1 MNPIDLLN
9 EAKNQRMFLEAD
21 KKEIEAIEE
30 ELKSGDTS
38 RKARLEELFELVDH
52 HVKWL
57 ETHAHE
63 MSEAAHR
70 LMRAVA

>member
-30 ELKSGDTS
+30 ELKTGDTS
-38 RKARLEELFELVDH
+38 RKLRLEELFELVDSH
-52 HVKWL
+52 IKWL
-57 ETHAHE
+57 ETHAQE
-63 MSEAAHR
+63 MSEAAR
-70 LMRAVA
+70 LLRRAVA